1 MYHERTAEV
10 SEPEFNS
17 FSDRAK
23 GNSGGWT
30 PERQRRVPEYKQQI
44 IEMTASGMFLS
55 EISTQLDIYPKTIR
69 KWRTED
75 KEFAE
80 AFSDAE
86 AEVTDTLEKEGIRR
100 ARDGVLEPV
109 ISQGKVVMTD
119 EGRPLQLRR
128 YSDSLM
134 MFLLK
139 GRRRET
145 YGDKREV
152 DAKVGIDM
160 VGAKDSLAAK
170 FAAAAAVVEGSE

>member
-1 MYHERTAEV
+1 MVET
-10 SEPEFNS
+10 SP

-23 GNSGGWT
+23 GNSGGWS
-30 PERQRRVPEYKQQI
+30 PERQARIPEYKREI
-44 IEMTASGMFLS
+44 VELTASGMFLS
-55 EISTQLDIYPKTIR
+55 EICTQLDIYPATIR
-69 KWRTED
+69 KWRVED

-86 AEVTDTLEKEGIRR
+86 SEVTDTLEKEAIRR
-100 ARDGVLEPV
+100 ARNGVLEPV

-119 EGRPLQLRR
+119 EGRPLQIRR

-152 DAKVGIDM
+152 DAKVGIDV
-160 VGAKDSLAAK
+160 VGAKSSLEAK
-170 FAAAAAVVEGSE
+170 FAAAAAVAEGSE